1 MNNITVIDFIIAYCR
16 LGISNFQLLIDNF
29 NNWTFG
35 MNTFLNPLY
44 FISKDFN
51 YQLDVASANVYLW
64 GGAPQY
70 FFGYLYMYF
79 VIFFAIC
86 TTIVVPIFRAVEFWV
101 LIIIAIV
108 SLYFVNFVTE
118 TEV

>member
-1 MNNITVIDFIIAYCR
+1 MDFGILSFIVILLLGILLGYIQNNI
-16 LGISNFQLLIDNF
+16 NEKK
-29 NNWTFG
+29 
-35 MNTFLNPLY
+35 PLA
-44 FISKDFN
+44 IV
-51 YQLDVASANVYLW
+51 L
-64 GGAPQY
+64 
-70 FFGYLYMYF
+70 YF